1 MNAFAKRAC
10 YLFFLCLITFSVNGQ
25 SKKDLESKKAK
36 LQKEIEFTNRQLE
49 LVSKNKSATAEQ
61 LNALR
66 KKIDLRQNLISTIN
80 TEISSLGGEIENTS
94 KEIVSLEQQMARLKD
109 EYAAMIRYAYH
120 NQNVY
125 QRMMFIFA
133 ANDFNQGYRRI
144 KYLKQYGEYRR
155 EQAAQIDSTQ
165 VKLTGKKIELVAKK
179 NEKTALRN
187 TEQTQKS
194 TLEKEQKQQ
203 DEILKNLS
211 DREKKLKK
219 QLQEKQAAKLKLDR
233 AIENLIK
240 KEIEAAKKKAVASGN
255 KNVTNKNVFTL
266 TPEAQKLSSSFSGNK
281 GLLPWP
287 VEQGTI
293 TSTFGQHPHK
303 ELKGVVINNNGLDIQ
318 TSKGS
323 GARALFNGTVSGVIG
338 IPGAGKAVII
348 RHGDYLTVY
357 SNLDN
362 VTVKTGDKVT
372 TKQRIGTVAES
383 SEETSR
389 GEVHLEIWK
398 NSTKLDPQGWIS
410 RR

>member
-1 MNAFAKRAC
+1 MNAFAKRFF
-10 YLFFLCLITFSVNGQ
+10 YLFLFCLITLSVSGQ

-36 LQKEIEFTNRQLE
+36 LQKEIEFTNRQLQ
-49 LVSKNKSATAEQ
+49 LVSKNKSVTAEQ

-66 KKIDLRQNLISTIN
+66 KKIELRQSLISTIN
-80 TEISSLGGEIENTS
+80 SEISSIGGEIETTS
-94 KEIVSLEQQMARLKD
+94 KEIFSLEEQMKRLKN
-109 EYAAMIRYAYH
+109 EYASMIRYAYH

-155 EQAAQIDSTQ
+155 QQAAQIDSTQ

-194 TLEKEQKQQ
+194 TLEKERKQQ
-203 DEILKNLS
+203 DEILKTLG

-281 GLLPWP
+281 GTLPWP

-303 ELKGVVINNNGLDIQ
+303 ELKGVMINNNGLDIQ

-323 GARALFNGTVSGVIG
+323 NARALFNGTVSGVIG

-362 VTVKTGDKVT
+362 VSVQTGDKVST
-372 TKQRIGTVAES
+372 RQQIGTVAES
-383 SEETSR
+383 AEESSH